1 MIRLALARRCAEA
14 EGAPDG
20 IEIWDD
26 VRSIVGGVKRGCR
39 ALTDRRLPALPAKPA
54 RPNRRGR
61 RGGEAAGPGKP
72 PGTAANAGEHRISEG
87 DLGDRLERLRGG
99 RPERAGHVLAGVVA
113 DMLKARGERP
123 EPVDAGGRRKDGPD
137 GLSDAAYILAGQEDK
152 PTAVMCVSRPAG
164 VRVEADA
171 VARFRR
177 ECEESGIERAIVATD
192 SAFSAGCRRETDGVR
207 VELWDWPKLER
218 HLRTH
223 LLGEPERRDGG
234 LPD

>member
-1 MIRLALARRCAEA
+1 MIRLAKRRAEA
-14 EGAPDG
+14 GGETPGDDG

-26 VRSIVGGVKRGCR
+26 IMSVMGGAGRMCR
-39 ALTDRRLPALPAKPA
+39 AVADWRLPALPSWPSW
-54 RPNRRGR
+54 PNRRGR
-61 RGGEAAGPGKP
+61 RGGEAAGQSKP

-113 DMLKARGERP
+113 NMLKAKGERP
-123 EPVDAGGRRKDGPD
+123 ELVDAGDSRKD
-137 GLSDAAYILAGQEDK
+137 GLSDAAYILAGKEDS

-164 VRVEADA
+164 VRVEADE

-177 ECEESGIERAIVATD
+177 ECEESGIKRAIVVTD
-192 SAFSAGCRRETDGVR
+192 SAFSAGCRRETDGVKM
-207 VELWDWPKLER
+207 ELWDWRKLER
-218 HLRTH
+218 NLRTH
-223 LLGEPERRDGG
+223 LLGEPERRDEG